1 MHRGFGR
8 LLAMLEVYQE
18 VLPTTELTMRREELN
33 KRLKAASR
41 GVLFWASKRLTN
53 AFTPT
58 DLVSGWN
65 SANWLEAL
73 SGR

>member
-33 KRLKAASR
+33 KRLKGANH
-41 GVLFWASKRLTN
+41 GVLFWASKRLTH

-58 DLVSGWN
+58 DLVRGWN
-65 SANWLEAL
+65 SANRLEAL
-73 SGR
+73 SVR